1 MLGLT
6 LRKEFQG
13 RRLKGTA
20 IELSNDTQTGAT
32 QIAAAEFL
40 EITYPSLDLL
50 KALEAVA
57 PGQGQPLVL
66 IGERGL
72 GKSHVMAALHHALT
86 NATATRAWL
95 QTWSGRLGNPKLA
108 DLPLRAGA
116 AVISES
122 LHRQRYKF
130 LWDLLFDN
138 HPNGEYVRGKWE
150 GMGEKKTDVPPD
162 SLIIELLRKK
172 PVALLLDEFQTWF
185 DGLTN
190 TKQYPWRTWAFNFIQ
205 ILSEIAKDHPDLL
218 VLVVSVR
225 NGNTDAFQQ
234 VNRVSPVLVDF
245 KGPNA
250 DADRRRLLL
259 HRLFEN
265 RLQVPPA
272 DIDRLIAAHVN
283 EYLRLAAVPPADH
296 HRVTRDFGELW
307 PFAPHLVQLLEDQ
320 VLVATSAQET
330 RDLIRILA
338 DLYKSRGEQS
348 PVLTA
353 ADFMLDDEASGIA
366 SLLDSISNQ
375 HHHSLREKAQRN
387 LKAVLEAVPNPSIVP
402 HLTELVGAL
411 WLRSLAVGNVAG
423 AEPKTL
429 QIDITRA
436 APVDDNAFSV
446 ELGLIEENSFNI
458 HQEGARLVFREEENP
473 QAKLMAT
480 ARNDR
485 LFEDGADHDRLAK
498 ETRYVL
504 AGAEEVARTFRVI
517 VLPQSW
523 TMTPWRGVDEADQPD
538 RWGDDRLP
546 IIVIPDDTDRLDERL
561 GQWLKDHVQRRRNT
575 VRFLLPR
582 TGSSGAYLDRNLL
595 VLARAVLKAQE
606 WRSQSPEYER
616 LHRKYQAELRA
627 IIKQRFDRFA
637 VLHVWN
643 FTEPAKCRFHVEG
656 LTAQGDKIPEAIEQR
671 MQTDLFVP
679 EDFEALVLAA
689 ASNNESL
696 GKVLREVQEPR
707 PNGEECIPWLGETI
721 MKEKFLRLATRGRL
735 AINLRG
741 TEYLQLNPGEDEETA
756 WRRMRGRLGTGRHLD
771 ETYILLPEAVPA
783 THGATPEGPLFG
795 GTTTEPTTVT
805 APTAPPT
812 GQVPPP
818 TTLFHGQPGIRQ
830 SLSAPPTSSLN
841 LLGKVESWGVGPGTT
856 VHDVKL
862 TLSTATGA
870 QLQKLLRSLPDGLT
884 YELSLE
890 KEER

>member
-20 IELSNDTQTGAT
+20 IELSNDAQTGAT

-50 KALEAVA
+50 KGLEAVS

-86 NATATRAWL
+86 DATATRAWL
-95 QTWSGRLGNPKLA
+95 RTWSVRLGNPKLA
-108 DLPLRAGA
+108 DIPLRDGA
-116 AVISES
+116 QVISES

-130 LWDLLFDN
+130 LWDLLFEN

-150 GMGEKKTDVPPD
+150 GMGDKKTDVPPD

-205 ILSEIAKDHPDLL
+205 ILSEISKSHPDLL
-218 VLVVSVR
+218 VLVISVR
-225 NGNTDAFQQ
+225 NGSSDAFQQ
-234 VNRVSPVLVDF
+234 VNRVSPILVDF

-250 DADRRRLLL
+250 DRDRRRLLL

-265 RLQVPPA
+265 RLQVSPA
-272 DIDRLIAAHVN
+272 DIDRLIAAHVT
-283 EYLRLAAVPPADH
+283 EYLRLTSAPPAEHD
-296 HRVTRDFGELW
+296 RITRDFDEMW
-307 PFAPHLVQLLEDQ
+307 PFAPHLIQLLEDQ

-338 DLYKSRGEQS
+338 DLYKTRGELS

-353 ADFMLDDEASGIA
+353 ADFRLDDEASGIA
-366 SLLDSISNQ
+366 SLLDSIANQ
-375 HHHSLREKAQRN
+375 NHASLREKAQRN
-387 LKAVLEAVPNPSIVP
+387 LKAVLEVVPGSDVP
-402 HLTELVGAL
+402 HVAELVGAL

-429 QIDITRA
+429 HVDITRQ
-436 APVDDNAFSV
+436 APVDDNQFNV

-485 LFEDGADHDRLAK
+485 LFEDGTDHDRLAK

-504 AGAEEVARTFRVI
+504 AGPEDVARNFRVV
-517 VLPQSW
+517 VLPQAW
-523 TMTPWRGVDEADQPD
+523 TTSPWTGVDETDQPD
-538 RWGDDRLP
+538 RWNDERLP
-546 IIVIPDDTDRLDERL
+546 IIVLPDDPDRIDERL
-561 GQWLKDHVQRRRNT
+561 GLWLKEHLQRRRNT

-582 TGSSGAYLDRNLL
+582 NGSQGAYLDRNLI

-606 WRSQSPEYER
+606 WRSQNPEYDR
-616 LHRKYQAELRA
+616 LHRKYQAELRG
-627 IIKQRFDRFA
+627 ILRQRFDRFA
-637 VLHVWN
+637 ILNVWN
-643 FTEPAKCRFHVEG
+643 FTEPSQCRFHVEA
-656 LTAQGDKIPEAIEQR
+656 LRAQGEKIPEAIEQR
-671 MQTDLFVP
+671 VQSDLFVP
-679 EDFEALVLAA
+679 EDFETFIIAA
-689 ASNNESL
+689 ATNNESL
-696 GKVLREVQEPR
+696 GKVLRDLQEPR
-707 PNGEECIPWLGETI
+707 PNGEACIPWLGEPS
-721 MKEKFLRLATRGRL
+721 MKEKVVRLATRGRI

-741 TEYLQLNPGEDEETA
+741 VEYLQLNPGEDEESA
-756 WRRMRGRLGTGRHLD
+756 WKRMRGRLGTGRQLD
-771 ETYILLPEAVPA
+771 ETYVLLPQAVPA
-783 THGATPEGPLFG
+783 THGATTPPGTLFTSPTPEPAAQPVTVPVPPPDTLFVRHPGPRQSL
-795 GTTTEPTTVT
+795 
-805 APTAPPT
+805 TAPPT
-812 GQVPPP
+812 
-818 TTLFHGQPGIRQ
+818 
-830 SLSAPPTSSLN
+830 SALN
-841 LLGKVESWGVGPGTT
+841 LLGRVESWGVGPGTT

-862 TLSTATGA
+862 TLTTATGA
-870 QLQKLLRSLPDGLT
+870 QLQKLLRTLPDGLT

-890 KEER
+890 KEES